1 MSRYIALGSAPS
13 MKKLPPVQHW
23 LAGLLVAVGG
33 MFAFAAPASAQRA
46 DVNCNGILRPFEK
59 DPKTGNDCI
68 DYAKNGNTC
77 NPVTEIKYYRSCDD
91 YVAPGNGQAAT
102 CSPFLAPD
110 RDGDLVGDSCDN
122 CPDKTNPLQ
131 EDRDY
136 IGCPGGGAHDP
147 TTNPCP
153 DSAGDA
159 CDNCPTVYN
168 PDQKDSN
175 HDGIG
180 DACDA
185 CLTHMDNPGQPD
197 TDRDGVPDA
206 CDNCPN
212 LPNPDQKDT
221 DGDHVGDLC
230 DKCINKPNPDQRDT
244 DRDGIPDACDN
255 CPGLANGD
263 QKDNDNQNCPNSN
276 DEGKL
281 CADGVGDVCDNCP
294 AVYNPDQA
302 DDNGNGLGEACEPG
316 LAGGPKCAL
325 VQGHGGNLPES
336 MANIFAGLSL
346 IAAALY
352 FSTRKRIAA

>member
-206 CDNCPN
+206 CDNCPSVAN
-212 LPNPDQKDT
+212 APQT
-221 DGDHVGDLC
+221 DS
-230 DKCINKPNPDQRDT
+230 
-244 DRDGIPDACDN
+244 DG
-255 CPGLANGD
+255 NG
-263 QKDNDNQNCPNSN
+263 
-276 DEGKL
+276 
-281 CADGVGDVCDNCP
+281 AGDVCDGAGCGKVARNTSDFDLGAIAALL
-294 AVYNPDQA
+294 AVYFVAERRYRARWILHPIPTSE
-302 DDNGNGLGEACEPG
+302 EAR
-316 LAGGPKCAL
+316 
-325 VQGHGGNLPES
+325 HLPRRLRPHHED
-336 MANIFAGLSL
+336 GWV
-346 IAAALY
+346 
-352 FSTRKRIAA
+352 R